1 MYGLFFDGKLN
12 TGVIKMSDR
21 KYLNENQHQ
30 RSVRKL
36 SLISKIMMINCNVSI
51 FECVGGA

>member
-1 MYGLFFDGKLN
+1 
-12 TGVIKMSDR
+12 MSDR

-36 SLISKIMMINCNVSI
+36 CLISKIMMINCNVSI